1 MIWGGKKPYFWK
13 HPYHNNQ
20 LSNGCWIFQMFATKL
35 LLTWHHWR
43 IICLLWPC
51 ICLKHADLMNYATR
65 GTMVRISHV
74 LLLQLIAECHVCK
87 HRSQLLN
94 GLLSTFHLQLCDET
108 ILSIIGDWELV
119 QQAPWQRALV
129 DVKENVFVFPDS
141 SKLSMQHTKILFE
154 MVAFVFFCS
163 NVSS

>member
-1 MIWGGKKPYFWK
+1 MKHHNIWVFPKIGVPQNGWFIMENPMKVDDLGSKNPYVWK

-74 LLLQLIAECHVCK
+74 LLLQLIAECHICK
-87 HRSQLLN
+87 HRSQLLD
-94 GLLSTFHLQLCDET
+94 GLLSTFYLQLCDET
-108 ILSIIGDWELV
+108 ILSIIGD
-119 QQAPWQRALV
+119 
-129 DVKENVFVFPDS
+129 
-141 SKLSMQHTKILFE
+141 
-154 MVAFVFFCS
+154 
-163 NVSS
+163 